1 MQTHQQVSKFLHQYN
16 VTRFLTKFGVV
27 AALALLLAGATLGFG
42 VRGAHAASATACSGQ
57 SYVVVG
63 GDTLGG
69 IANRYGTTWNTLAS
83 YNHIA
88 NPNFIYVNQT
98 ICIPGQST
106 VQSQSV
112 NATSTLTYQASA
124 APAAPVAPVAPV
136 SYASSSSSAV
146 GYSNVF
152 PYPACTYWADQRYEQ
167 IHGYY
172 VPWTSNAMAWQWT
185 YNAYAYGWHVSS
197 IPTVGAIMDL
207 QPWVQGAY
215 GGGHVGVVEQL
226 LSNGSFIAS
235 SMSWGANPYA
245 VTDWTFTSGPGV
257 TFISR

>member
-1 MQTHQQVSKFLHQYN
+1 M
-16 VTRFLTKFGVV
+16 
-27 AALALLLAGATLGFG
+27 AMLLAGALLGFN
-42 VRGAHAASATACSGQ
+42 VRGAHAAATTACSGQ
-57 SYVVVG
+57 TYVAVG

-69 IANRYGTTWNTLAS
+69 IANRYGTAWNTLAS

-88 NPNFIYVNQT
+88 NPNLIYVNQT
-98 ICIPGQST
+98 ICIPGHST
-106 VQSQSV
+106 VQSQST
-112 NATSTLTYQASA
+112 TSTLTYQAS
-124 APAAPVAPVAPV
+124 AAPVAPVAPV
-136 SYASSSSSAV
+136 SYASSSSAV

-172 VPWTSNAMAWQWT
+172 VPWTTNAMAWQWT
-185 YNAYAYGWHVSS
+185 DRAYQFGWHVSGM
-197 IPTVGAIMDL
+197 PTVGAIMDL

-215 GGGHVGVVEQL
+215 GGGHVGVVEQV
-226 LSNGSFIAS
+226 LSNGTFIAS

-245 VTDWTFTSGPGV
+245 VTDWTFTPGPGV